1 MMDGFEALVCTK
13 INEELMGSDL
23 YSFMLDELN
32 MGICEISDF
41 VAQASNEYINE
52 NLEEKEF
59 KCSWEL
65 IPEYFRKNKER
76 WKYELNGGKY
86 YKVRAVI
93 EVDVFNDNMDS
104 AVHEVEDCL
113 ADAKSLFR
121 DYAYVK
127 TLRVFS
133 NDYDGSYE
141 KR

>member
-1 MMDGFEALVCTK
+1 MDGYEALVCK
-13 INEELMGSDL
+13 MISEELMGSDL

-41 VAQASNEYINE
+41 IANVSNEYMDA
-52 NLEEKEF
+52 NLEVKES
-59 KCSWEL
+59 KCTWEL
-65 IPEYFRKNKER
+65 IPKFFRNNKER
-76 WKYELNGGKY
+76 WKYELFGGKY

-93 EVDVFNDNMDS
+93 EVDVINDNMDS

-121 DYAYVK
+121 DYASVK
-127 TLRVFS
+127 VLRVFS
-133 NDYDGSYE
+133 DDFDGSYE